1 VCFIVSKTTSKLE
14 RVILT
19 TLYLAG
25 EKTINKFLDV
35 PLFIF
40 VFKFLDDVLFI
51 LFGFRFMYD
60 YLILHLFTFLYVV
73 LFIFIS

>member
-1 VCFIVSKTTSKLE
+1 VCFIIRKTTSKLK

-25 EKTINKFLDV
+25 EKIIDKFLDV

-40 VFKFLDDVLFI
+40 IFKFLDVVLFI
-51 LFGFRFMYD
+51 LFGFRFMYN
-60 YLILHLFTFLYVV
+60 YLILHFYM
-73 LFIFIS
+73 